1 MRDMSIVGSR
11 IILFTAALLVGGA
24 TGVLIRRKRA
34 DRLQTVRVD
43 VISYSGGSVL
53 FFFSVKA
60 NSETN
65 ASANDVPFRR

>member
-1 MRDMSIVGSR
+1 MSIVGSR

-53 FFFSVKA
+53 FFFSVTA